1 MKATKKFLSAVAIA
15 AVSLTA
21 SQAASARDF
30 GQIYLECGL
39 GALLFPTN
47 ETLAAITNV
56 TWDSGTTAVSSNVSS
71 ADTCAGGKKKTAA
84 FIMQS
89 YAQLEQDLARGQG
102 THVSALMVAAG
113 CPSQAQAS
121 LTAGMRQDLAVQVSA
136 PAYASATRY
145 DQAKVMYEQFTQ
157 RAEAASCS
165 L

>member
-1 MKATKKFLSAVAIA
+1 MKATTKFLSAVAIA

-30 GQIYLECGL
+30 GQIYTECGL
-39 GALLFPTN
+39 GAMLFPTN
-47 ETLAAITNV
+47 DALAAITNV
-56 TWDSGTTAVSSNVSS
+56 TWDLGTTAVSSNVSS

-84 FIMQS
+84 FITQS

-102 THVSALMVAAG
+102 AHINALMAVAG

-136 PAYASATRY
+136 PAYGSATRY